1 MDEVR
6 KAFGRKVQTLMLKKG
21 WNQSELARR
30 ADMGRDNVSGYIR
43 GKNTPNS
50 KHLQRLSDA
59 LGVTPDE
66 LFPGVIATEIS
77 DESIMDVR
85 VLRNDPTK
93 SALRINAVVPNE
105 VAFACMKL
113 ISEAKK
119 EKS

>member
-1 MDEVR
+1 MDEPR

-50 KHLQRLSDA
+50 KHLQKLADA

-66 LFPGVIATEIS
+66 LFPGVISPEIS

-93 SALRINAVVPNE
+93 SSLRINVI
-105 VAFACMKL
+105 VATPVAMQCVKL
-113 ISEAKK
+113 ITEAKD
-119 EKS
+119 ESS